1 MLTVHPK
8 MVQNSY
14 ISCTACLFAFLA
26 HPAHAFCQN
35 GERKELHTVD
45 MSLFSSFD
53 AKALLYQDQQLAM
66 EKRALYEETLLKKAK
81 ELKSPIL
88 KPKQAKSGTGFGGG
102 ASKVDRNVQLAVEQV
117 KALRLDGVI
126 RIDNALSNELADD
139 FRTQI
144 LRQRNDAASMIEAN
158 LVPSEA
164 LYGVENQ
171 RVSRCDLQL
180 SLLRAEN
187 DNQRHVLAD
196 TLQELLGTCGTL
208 RHVYEQLVTLDG
220 EFYELAAVITDPG
233 SSRQKIHPDLPFKK
247 DAPLY
252 VVFLALQDV
261 NEAMGPTSFLLKT
274 HTDKENRK
282 FHDPSIEVRDKQISS
297 ADHRIS
303 TLQKGDAVIFDARV
317 LHCGNANDSENG
329 STRVLFNFSFRN
341 PKVEGDLG
349 YKGSIRPCY
358 ERKMKLKDLS
368 DALVEYEND
377 ATIDPFL
384 KYGNGI
390 DVPSKK

>member
-1 MLTVHPK
+1 

-14 ISCTACLFAFLA
+14 ISCTACLFAFLT
-26 HPAHAFCQN
+26 HSAHAFCQN
-35 GERKELHTVD
+35 GERNLAHKVHT
-45 MSLFSSFD
+45 SLFSSFD
-53 AKALLYQDQQLAM
+53 AKDLLYQDQQLAM

-102 ASKVDRNVQLAVEQV
+102 ASKVDPNVQLAVEQV
-117 KALRLDGVI
+117 KVLRRDGVI

-144 LRQRNDAASMIEAN
+144 LRQKNDAASMIEAN

-171 RVSRCDLQL
+171 RSSRCDLQL
-180 SLLRAEN
+180 SLLRPEN
-187 DNQRHVLAD
+187 DDQRHVLAD
-196 TLQELLGTCGTL
+196 TLQELLGNCGTL
-208 RHVYEQLVTLDG
+208 RHIYEQLVTLDG

-282 FHDPSIEVRDKQISS
+282 FNNPSIEVRDKQISS

-303 TLQKGDAVIFDARV
+303 TLQKGDAVIFDARL
-317 LHCGNANDSENG
+317 LHCGNANDSKNG

-341 PKVEGDLG
+341 PKVVGDLG
-349 YKGSIRPCY
+349 YKGSMRPCY
-358 ERKMKLKDLS
+358 ERKMRLKEVS
-368 DALVEYEND
+368 DALVEYED
-377 ATIDPFL
+377 DDTIDPFL

-390 DVPSKK
+390 DVPSNK

>member
-1 MLTVHPK
+1 

-14 ISCTACLFAFLA
+14 ISCTACLIAFLA
-26 HPAHAFCQN
+26 HPVHAFCQN
-35 GERKELHTVD
+35 RERKVVHKVD
-45 MSLFSSFD
+45 TSRLFSSFD
-53 AKALLYQDQQLAM
+53 ARDLLYQDQQLAM

-102 ASKVDRNVQLAVEQV
+102 ASKVDPNVQLAIEQA
-117 KALRLDGVI
+117 KILRRDGVI
-126 RIDNALSNELADD
+126 RIDNALSKELADD
-139 FRTQI
+139 FRKQI
-144 LRQRNDAASMIEAN
+144 LRQKNDAASMTEAN

-180 SLLRAEN
+180 SLLRPEN
-187 DNQRHVLAD
+187 DDQRHVLAD
-196 TLQELLGTCGTL
+196 TLQELLGKCGTL
-208 RHVYEQLVTLDG
+208 RHIYEQLVTLDG

-282 FHDPSIEVRDKQISS
+282 FYNPSIEVRDKQISS
-297 ADHRIS
+297 ADHRVS
-303 TLQKGDAVIFDARV
+303 TLKKGDAVVFDARV

-341 PKVEGDLG
+341 PKVVGDLG
-349 YKGSIRPCY
+349 YKGSMRPCY
-358 ERKMKLKDLS
+358 EKKMRLKELS
-368 DALVEYEND
+368 DALVEYED
-377 ATIDPFL
+377 DDTIDPFL

-390 DVPSKK
+390 DVPSNK